1 MCFFS
6 ISDYFIPYTITKRM
20 SNFTLPPPYQ
30 SLLIHFQQQNRTNTT
45 ITTTKSCLPAQDKI
59 MSLSHETRIFFAFC
73 FAIFMIGG
81 VAINSTA
88 VYVAWITKQLKVR
101 SITLMWYLCIIDS
114 FGAVITNGAYF
125 TYMVLYNHV
134 SCSGK
139 LVMNALAQFFSFA
152 SAYMVCYIGI
162 DRYVRVTYLNK
173 YDEKFTKSKFVIS
186 MLIYITLVVIQ
197 TTISIYCPI
206 VYGEG
211 YGALMNAPINI
222 IICMAVL
229 ICYGISLHKLHEHN
243 KKRKHVITSSDR
255 SLITM
260 ASFHLFLLICCYGP
274 SVLYSILYGVWSFS
288 EELIG
293 ISTGILFMLNCLH
306 GILNAFV
313 FLFVNRKNRKR
324 FERILKKFRLI
335 SSRVDVV
342 DIDKAETNPNLP
354 NNTKSS
360 SEVTC
365 DVDSGGN
372 VSSSNE
378 SKSTVVPE
386 IEINSCGGVR
396 KVTFNVLGV
405 STES

>member
-1 MCFFS
+1 
-6 ISDYFIPYTITKRM
+6 
-20 SNFTLPPPYQ
+20 
-30 SLLIHFQQQNRTNTT
+30 
-45 ITTTKSCLPAQDKI
+45 
-59 MSLSHETRIFFAFC
+59 
-73 FAIFMIGG
+73 
-81 VAINSTA
+81 
-88 VYVAWITKQLKVR
+88 
-101 SITLMWYLCIIDS
+101 
-114 FGAVITNGAYF
+114 
-125 TYMVLYNHV
+125 
-134 SCSGK
+134 
-139 LVMNALAQFFSFA
+139 
-152 SAYMVCYIGI
+152 
-162 DRYVRVTYLNK
+162 
-173 YDEKFTKSKFVIS
+173 

-365 DVDSGGN
+365 DVDLSL
-372 VSSSNE
+372 
-378 SKSTVVPE
+378 
-386 IEINSCGGVR
+386 IHI
-396 KVTFNVLGV
+396 
-405 STES
+405 